1 MPFQRWRGILLWSS
15 TLSTIDVPTHHIIYG
30 KLKDFITGEE
40 LVDTDDERFRQDLSK
55 MMVNELGYQKDELEP
70 RRFIETLFSS
80 QFVRSNIEL
89 TVKVGG
95 KSSMIIRY
103 APGSLVTRERSVI
116 AAARVLEKE
125 YQIPLAIVTNGQDAE
140 LLDTASK
147 KVLATGM
154 DAIPTQQQLKE
165 ILADLDFR
173 DPPQDKKRE
182 GELRILNA
190 FDVQVCCR

>member
-1 MPFQRWRGILLWSS
+1 
-15 TLSTIDVPTHHIIYG
+15 
-30 KLKDFITGEE
+30 
-40 LVDTDDERFRQDLSK
+40 
-55 MMVNELGYQKDELEP
+55 MMVNKLGYQKDELEP

-89 TVKVGG
+89 TVKLGG
-95 KSSMIIRY
+95 KSGMIIRY

-154 DAIPTQQQLKE
+154 DAIPTQQRLKE
-165 ILADLDFR
+165 ILADLSFR